1 MSKPE
6 IEIIEP
12 NYEGLAKVIDSL
24 KDLYQM
30 NGITS
35 SMIETCFKHLMQ
47 PPTILHNN
55 PNGENL
61 DIGGIR
67 ANEIKGD
74 ELRHLVWLRNRLVN
88 HFGEDSRE
96 GYILRFDEIINK
108 LRNNGK

>member
-61 DIGGIR
+61 DIGPKPT
-67 ANEIKGD
+67 NEITKKD
-74 ELRHLVWLRNRLVN
+74 IELLNWIY
-88 HFGEDSRE
+88 D
-96 GYILRFDEIINK
+96 RFYNVYKENK
-108 LRNNGK
+108 NIDFMHALLKLIQKLENNGK